1 MKLEV
6 RVEFEGD
13 SEEEILA
20 DARLFFEFAIDK
32 GFFERLKSNGRAGV
46 EVQDLP
52 ESGKGSRRRQV
63 RAEIEKGRHD
73 R

>member
-1 MKLEV
+1 MVKLEV

-46 EVQDLP
+46 EVRDVP
-52 ESGKGSRRRQV
+52 VSAAGTRRRQI
-63 RAEIEKGRHD
+63 RGEIERGPT
-73 R
+73 